1 MSADLRNVYLVVP
14 TERSAASVKEAIQQ
28 RWPEGDQHFFL
39 SDAAFLVKEG
49 KLSTSAVADAVGFNP
64 DAPLI
69 EQPGPSTGFV
79 FKLDN
84 SSYSG
89 FAVVTAWDWLRD
101 VGAK

>member
-1 MSADLRNVYLVVP
+1 MSANLRNVYLVIP
-14 TERSAASVKEAIQQ
+14 AELSTANVKEAIQR
-28 RWPEGDQHFFL
+28 RWPEADQHFYL
-39 SDAAFLVKEG
+39 SDAAFLVKEA

-69 EQPGPSTGFV
+69 EQAGPSTGFV

-89 FAVVTAWDWLRD
+89 FAVVTAWDWLKD